1 MFAFSLIFRRY
12 LITLGIYMIPLLFGS
27 ASFVHATQLL
37 DEVAAVANGR
47 LITASEV
54 MQRAK
59 ILQAQQQAAG
69 KKIPSQEQLFHEA
82 LEQLILENIQI
93 QEANDTGLTVS
104 DAQLDYIIEQI
115 AKKHNLTV
123 NALRQE
129 VERGQ
134 PYAVYRENLR
144 KEVQIS
150 HLQEREVF
158 SKTQVFE
165 SEINSY
171 IAEYMKQDMN
181 GVPNELRIEQL
192 LIPVSEKATPE
203 ENIKLAELAKTLLK
217 KWQAGASPRKLAH
230 DTHVQY
236 IDLQFQPIEK
246 LPAPLTNAVK
256 DIPTGS
262 FVPEPVLT
270 EQGWHV
276 LRLIGRHQETKTATI
291 KLPQFHLRQIALRL
305 NNTVSESEAKRR
317 LMALRERVK
326 NGDDFATLARQYS
339 QDPSAAQGGELDWLT
354 LNDMPMEIAQSI
366 EPLAEGQMSEPVAY
380 QGGMLLFQLLGR
392 REVSIS
398 PEQQREFARNALR
411 ERKNALA
418 LNDWLR
424 QLRENATVDYRLDK
438 HQ

>member
-1 MFAFSLIFRRY
+1 MFALSLIFRRY
-12 LITLGIYMIPLLFGS
+12 LITLVMCMLPLLFGS
-27 ASFVHATQLL
+27 AALVHATQLL

-59 ILQAQQQAAG
+59 LLHTQHQTLG
-69 KKIPSQEQLFHEA
+69 KKTPSQEQLFHDA

-93 QEANDTGLTVS
+93 QEANDTGLTIN
-104 DAQLDYIIEQI
+104 DTQLDYIIEQI
-115 AKKHNLTV
+115 AKKNNLTV

-129 VERGQ
+129 IEREQ
-134 PYAVYRENLR
+134 PFAAYRENLR

-158 SKTQVFE
+158 SKTQVFD

-181 GVPNELRIEQL
+181 GVPSELRIEEL
-192 LIPVSEKATPE
+192 FIPVSDKTTPE
-203 ENIKLAELAKTLLK
+203 ENLKLAELAKTLLK
-217 KWQAGASPRKLAH
+217 KWQTGASPRELAH
-230 DTHVQY
+230 DAKVQY
-236 IDLQFQPIEK
+236 IDLNFQAVEK
-246 LPAPLTNAVK
+246 LPVALANAVK
-256 DIPTGS
+256 DMPTGS
-262 FVPEPVLT
+262 FIPEPVLT

-276 LRLIGRHQETKTATI
+276 VRLLGRHQETKTASI
-291 KLPQFHLRQIALRL
+291 KLPQFHLRQIVLRL
-305 NNTVSESEAKRR
+305 SNTLSENEAKRR
-317 LMALRERVK
+317 LMALRTRIK
-326 NGDDFATLARQYS
+326 NGDNFATLARQYS
-339 QDPSAAQGGELDWLT
+339 QDPSAAQGGELDWLA
-354 LNDMPMEIAQSI
+354 LNDLPMEIAQGI
-366 EPLAEGQMSEPVAY
+366 GTLAEGQMSEPIAY
-380 QGGMLLFQLLGR
+380 QGRMLLLQLLGR

-398 PEQQREFARNALR
+398 PEQQREFARNTLR

-438 HQ
+438 H

>member
-12 LITLGIYMIPLLFGS
+12 LTTLVIYAVPLLLGS
-27 ASFVHATQLL
+27 ASPVYATQLL

-47 LITASEV
+47 LITASEA
-54 MQRAK
+54 MQRAHL
-59 ILQAQQQAAG
+59 LQMQQQTLD
-69 KKIPSQEQLFHEA
+69 KKITAQEQLFHEA

-93 QEANDTGLTVS
+93 QEANDTGLTIS

-115 AKKHNLTV
+115 AKKNNLTV

-129 VERGQ
+129 IERGQ
-134 PYAVYRENLR
+134 PFTVYRENLR

-158 SKTQVFE
+158 SKTQVFD

-181 GVPNELRIEQL
+181 GVPSELRIEEL
-192 LIPVSEKATPE
+192 LIPVSEKTTPE
-203 ENIKLAELAKTLLK
+203 ENLKLAELAKTLLK
-217 KWQAGASPRKLAH
+217 KWQTGASPQKLAH
-230 DTHVQY
+230 DAKIQY
-236 IDLQFQPIEK
+236 IDLNFQATEK
-246 LPAPLTNAVK
+246 LPVALANAVK

-262 FVPEPVLT
+262 LVPEPVLT

-276 LRLIGRHQETKTATI
+276 LRLLGRHQETKTATI
-291 KLPQFHLRQIALRL
+291 KLPQLHLRQIVLRVS
-305 NNTVSESEAKRR
+305 NTASENEAKRR
-317 LMALRERVK
+317 LMALRARIK
-326 NGDDFATLARQYS
+326 NGDDFAALARQYS
-339 QDPSAAQGGELDWLT
+339 QDPSAVQGGELDWLT
-354 LNDMPMEIAQSI
+354 LNDLPMEIAQSI
-366 EPLAEGQMSEPVAY
+366 GQLEEGQMSEPIAY
-380 QGGMLLFQLLGR
+380 QGRMLLIQLIGR

-424 QLRENATVDYRLDK
+424 QLRESATVDYRLDK
-438 HQ
+438 H